1 MNSDLMIDKIVYIT
15 HTEDSF
21 EIFYVFGKSCT
32 DICSYYTLLKA
43 LDENF
48 VRVNESTI
56 INFEFVS
63 KCTDKKIE
71 TITGDAFCVSP
82 KYQKTATNTFFKIKL
97 EKFSQNTQTIK

>member
-1 MNSDLMIDKIVYIT
+1 MNSDLMIDRIVYIT

-21 EIFYVFGKSCT
+21 EIFYAFGKSCMN
-32 DICSYYTLLKA
+32 ICSYYTLLKA
-43 LDENF
+43 LGENF

-63 KCTDKKIE
+63 KCTDKKVE

-82 KYQKTATNTFFKIKL
+82 KYKKTATNTFFKIKL
-97 EKFSQNTQTIK
+97 ENFNKNIQSVK